1 MSNVAIRL
9 QCLYNKNI
17 NARKAYRQQQQQQQ
31 PNYQTGHSQSHENSL
46 CQRYLAASNNCVL
59 FTLIYSEA
67 CLLLVIIL
75 APYHF
80 HRCGNR
86 ARYCLTTHTHTHW
99 RSCTI
104 CSIHS
109 RFPFLSRSWGFY
121 ISSFNGINAFCQFL
135 NVSTICKWNKTEW
148 TAS

>member
-17 NARKAYRQQQQQQQ
+17 NARKAYRQQQQQQQQ

-86 ARYCLTTHTHTHW
+86 ARYCLTTHTLAIMHNLFD
-99 RSCTI
+99 SL
-104 CSIHS
+104 S
-109 RFPFLSRSWGFY
+109 FPLFVTLL
-121 ISSFNGINAFCQFL
+121 GILHKQL
-135 NVSTICKWNKTEW
+135 QWNKCFLPIFKCFHHL
-148 TAS
+148 